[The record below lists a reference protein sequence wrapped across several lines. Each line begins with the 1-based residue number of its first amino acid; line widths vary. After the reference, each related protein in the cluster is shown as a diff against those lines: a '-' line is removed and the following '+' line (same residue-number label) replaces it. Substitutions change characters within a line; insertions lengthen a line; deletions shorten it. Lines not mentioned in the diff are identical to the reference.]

1 MHVTLDGSPAAF
13 GWSGC
18 ATLGELL
25 ARAEQACGARGRV
38 VTGLEADGAGLDLAA
53 RASWAGRPL
62 AGLQALSFTTAE
74 VDTSLAA
81 TLDELEAHFPALRR
95 ELETA
100 AEALRAGQD
109 ARAMEALAGVVELWE
124 ACLAVAQGT
133 SVALRL
139 DLAQVRVG
147 EEALSDR
154 VARLGAAIA
163 PLDEALRRKD
173 LVLVADLCAY
183 EIPPLVAQWE
193 EAVGVLRDLV
203 ARGPT
208 PR

>member
-25 ARAEQACGARGRV
+25 ARAEQACGSQGRV
-38 VTGLEADGAGLDLAA
+38 VTGLEADGVGLDLAA
-53 RASWAGRPL
+53 RTFWTGRPL
-62 AGLQALSFTTAE
+62 AEVQALSFTTEA
-74 VDTSLAA
+74 VDPSLVA
-81 TLDELEAHFPALRR
+81 TLDELKAHFPVLLR
-95 ELETA
+95 ELEA
-100 AEALRAGQD
+100 AVEALRAGQE
-109 ARAMEALAGVVELWE
+109 ARAMEAMAGVAELWE

-133 SVALRL
+133 VVALRV

-193 EAVGVLRDLV
+193 EAVGVLRAL
-203 ARGPT
+203 AEQGRT
-208 PR
+208 A